1 MEKYILKTINLTKKH
16 KNKTIIDSVNMNI
29 KKGEIYGFI
38 GENGA
43 GKTTLIRL
51 ITGLSGITSG
61 SVILFNS
68 DNKNED
74 KINKQRKRIG
84 TLIESPSL
92 YLDMTAKQN
101 LEIIRL
107 NRGIPGHESIDK
119 VLKLVKLKDIEGKK
133 VKNFS
138 LGMKQ
143 KLAIAVAL
151 LGDPEFLILDEP
163 INGLDPT
170 AIVETRELLKKLNKD
185 RNMTILISSHIL
197 NELHQ
202 LATTYGVIS
211 NGKLIEEFTSE
222 QLEERCKVSIE
233 IKVDDVNKALTVIE
247 KKLNI
252 RNYKIIKDDIIKL
265 YDYIDNPGK
274 VSTILSMNN
283 IVVYQIYTVG
293 VDLEE
298 YYINLIGGKVNG

>member
-1 MEKYILKTINLTKKH
+1 MENYILKTINLTKKH

-107 NRGIPGHESIDK
+107 NRGIPGRENIDR
-119 VLKLVKLKDIEGKK
+119 VLELVNLKYIEGKK

-143 KLAIAVAL
+143 KLAIAIAL
-151 LGDPEFLILDEP
+151 LGEPEFLILDEP
-163 INGLDPT
+163 INGLDPI

-211 NGKLIEEFTSE
+211 NGKLIEEFTAK

-233 IKVDDVNKALTVIE
+233 IRVDDVNKALTVIE
-247 KKLNI
+247 KKLNTM
-252 RNYKIIKDDIIKL
+252 NYKIVKDDIIKL
-265 YDYIDNPGK
+265 YDYIDNPGE
-274 VSTILSMNN
+274 VSTILSMND
-283 IVVYQIYTVG
+283 ISVYQIHTVG
-293 VDLEE
+293 VNLED

>member
-1 MEKYILKTINLTKKH
+1 MENYILKTINLTKKH

-107 NRGIPGHESIDK
+107 NRGIPGRENIDR
-119 VLKLVKLKDIEGKK
+119 VLELVNLKYIEGKK

-143 KLAIAVAL
+143 KLAIAIAL
-151 LGDPEFLILDEP
+151 LGEPEFLILDEP
-163 INGLDPT
+163 INGLDPI

-211 NGKLIEEFTSE
+211 NGKLIEEFTAK

-247 KKLNI
+247 KKLNTM
-252 RNYKIIKDDIIKL
+252 NYKIVKDDIIKL
-265 YDYIDNPGK
+265 YDYIDNPGE
-274 VSTILSMNN
+274 VSTILSMND
-283 IVVYQIYTVG
+283 ISVYQIHTVG
-293 VDLEE
+293 VNLED